1 MEKTITVNAFRK
13 SFCKYFPNR
22 STLTPQQISQLT
34 SADVRTY
41 TSSNSLPSQ
50 FQVANGFQV
59 LVFVPENKTPT
70 AKTKDGLPYAIGK
83 VKNNNADVTV
93 QVGGYDN
100 LYLTTYYV
108 WQIMSES
115 TFSDTINFTW
125 A

>member
-13 SFCKYFPNR
+13 SFCKYFPNG

-50 FQVANGFQV
+50 FQVTNGFQV

-70 AKTKDGLPYAIGK
+70 AKTNDGLPYTIEK

-93 QVGGYDN
+93 RVGGYDN
-100 LYLTTYYV
+100 LYPTAYYV

-115 TFSDTINFTW
+115 TFSDTIHFTW